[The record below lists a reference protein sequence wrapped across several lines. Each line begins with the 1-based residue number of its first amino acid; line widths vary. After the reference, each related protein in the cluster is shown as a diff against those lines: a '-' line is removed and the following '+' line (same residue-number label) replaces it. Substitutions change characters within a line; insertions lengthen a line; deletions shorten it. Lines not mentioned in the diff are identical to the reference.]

1 MTKKKRFK
9 ERRHAVNGDMAVYN
23 VHTITEIKKK
33 KLTTHPYEKMYN
45 LKLLLIYG
53 TFKRQ

>member
-33 KLTTHPYEKMYN
+33 KNFHTP
-45 LKLLLIYG
+45 I
-53 TFKRQ
+53 

>member
-33 KLTTHPYEKMYN
+33 NLPHTHMK
-45 LKLLLIYG
+45 KCI
-53 TFKRQ
+53 T